1 MGTEATGPEWVYG
14 VVTFLGL
21 DEKVVIGCVMEK
33 QSSGGGFCLGCHRF
47 CLFISSELLL
57 HDSKPLFLFDHQS
70 LCGFYM

>member
-21 DEKVVIGCVMEK
+21 DEKVVIGCVREK

-57 HDSKPLFLFDHQS
+57 RDSKPLFLLDHLS